1 METSLQRCKS
11 IVTGILVSAG
21 EARGEG
27 SSPTTVT
34 AFVTALVEEWRD
46 ARSARTLYFVNTF
59 GEDVAIVSDIALKQV
74 IFNVLDNAY
83 EVSCEWVELVAER
96 EGDNL
101 VLAISDRGPG
111 FAPEM
116 LAQLGKP
123 YQSSKGR
130 AGGGLGLFL
139 VVNVVR
145 KLGGSVTAE
154 NHRKRG
160 ATVRLTLPLATLAIG
175 GSFDA

>member
-1 METSLQRCKS
+1 
-11 IVTGILVSAG
+11 VSAG

-83 EVSCEWVELVAER
+83 EVSRDWVELVAER

-101 VLAISDRGPG
+101 VLSISDRGPG

-116 LAQLGKP
+116 LTQLGKP

-145 KLGGSVTAE
+145 KLGGGVTAE